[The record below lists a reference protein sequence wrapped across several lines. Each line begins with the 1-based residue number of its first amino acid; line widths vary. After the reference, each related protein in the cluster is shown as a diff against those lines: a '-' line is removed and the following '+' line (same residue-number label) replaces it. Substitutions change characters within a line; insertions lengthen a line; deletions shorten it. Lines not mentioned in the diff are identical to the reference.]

1 MISLLPACFYADLF
15 KASGILLPM
24 AYGQG
29 SGQANNVGSTYE
41 ALGFVGG
48 RSFGLS
54 LAATGYLCACVVG
67 VWYTRR
73 LLRAPGQKMP
83 DVQVVSGS
91 VTTEIFE
98 EEGEM
103 PLTESVDRLSMQ

>member
-1 MISLLPACFYADLF
+1 
-15 KASGILLPM
+15 M

-67 VWYTRR
+67 VYFRQIMMNMGNVSNARR
-73 LLRAPGQKMP
+73 ERKATKKSLIHKDSRAFLVVRLQGLEPGTP
-83 DVQVVSGS
+83 
-91 VTTEIFE
+91 
-98 EEGEM
+98 
-103 PLTESVDRLSMQ
+103 